1 MQMKMGSRICK
12 YSVRTS
18 DSSLDW
24 TNQFDDH
31 QDEGGHEGS
40 GLTEELAISVLL
52 FVGPFCQGA
61 EDDHAAPDEH
71 GQIDQD
77 HESVGEAE
85 HTHDCSFPGV
95 DDAVTPG
102 HVDVDLGPNVED

>member
-1 MQMKMGSRICK
+1 MRMGSRICK

-18 DSSLDW
+18 NSSLDW
-24 TNQFDDH
+24 TDQFDDH
-31 QDEGGHEGS
+31 KDEGGHEGS
-40 GLTEELAISVLL
+40 GLTEELAIPILL
-52 FVGPFCQGA
+52 GPFCQDA

-102 HVDVDLGPNVED
+102 PVDVDLSPNVED